1 MTVTWLTIALFIPAT
16 ILSFSGQ
23 ILCIGED
30 SHMKVESTSDS
41 CCSFGVTHV
50 ETSDLLGDN
59 QSQHGC
65 GDCND
70 MDLDRVSHMRVLS
83 RSADQ
88 LEAGVYTSLA
98 WSITTTP
105 STNCMGNQARLDE
118 YSPALT
124 QPQLSVSTT
133 ILIC

>member
-1 MTVTWLTIALFIPAT
+1 MTVAWLTIALFTPVT

-23 ILCIGED
+23 VLCIGED
-30 SHMKVESTSDS
+30 SHLQVESTSDS
-41 CCSFGVTHV
+41 CCGFGVTHV
-50 ETSDLLGDN
+50 DTSNLMGDN
-59 QSQHGC
+59 HNQHGC

-70 MDLDRVSHMRVLS
+70 MDLDRVSHMRILS

-88 LEAGVYTSLA
+88 LEAGVLTSLA

-105 STNCMGNQARLDE
+105 STNCMAIQIRLNE
-118 YSPALT
+118 YSPAFT
-124 QPQLSVSTT
+124 QPLLLVSTT

>member
-30 SHMKVESTSDS
+30 SHMKVESTGDS
-41 CCSFGVTHV
+41 CCGFEITHID
-50 ETSDLLGDN
+50 TSVLLEDN
-59 QSQHGC
+59 QGQHGC

-83 RSADQ
+83 RSVEQ
-88 LEAGVYTSLA
+88 LEAGVYTGLV
-98 WSITTTP
+98 WSITAIP
-105 STNCMGNQARLDE
+105 STNCMVNQARLDE
-118 YSPALT
+118 YTPALT